1 MRIAL
6 TTIHA
11 SVLALTLGCSFA
23 QAAPPEQR
31 ERESPRPAQPAAAPA
46 QREQRAERPNQP
58 SPAMSL
64 RNDSRQ
70 FEPRQSDN
78 RDNRVDELRR
88 QESNSQNSD
97 AFRRNG
103 RLTADE
109 RRDLRRQINEAGQDI
124 YPNTPR
130 R

>member
-1 MRIAL
+1 MLKPLIPLQACLAACAL
-6 TTIHA
+6 CA
-11 SVLALTLGCSFA
+11 CAGAVAGEA
-23 QAAPPEQR
+23 KEREPAPRAAPSVPQQQR
-31 ERESPRPAQPAAAPA
+31 AEPQQQRSERPAPPVAPA
-46 QREQRAERPNQP
+46 QARFDQRALE
-58 SPAMSL
+58 A
-64 RNDSRQ
+64 
-70 FEPRQSDN
+70 
-78 RDNRVDELRR
+78 RVDLRKQQQSLQ
-88 QESNSQNSD
+88 QEQGNRNAD